1 MNNQKYLVLD
11 SLAISLHNYP
21 IHIPIPKNTKTE
33 KQIITFT
40 KKTIKNLMKLD
51 IFEWYHNFKDIIIDG
66 FTVRNNFIYPD
77 IST

>member
-21 IHIPIPKNTKTE
+21 IHIPIPKNTNTE
-33 KQIITFT
+33 KQMVTFT

-51 IFEWYHNFKDIIIDG
+51 MFE
-66 FTVRNNFIYPD
+66 
-77 IST
+77 